1 MRQNNWELSIKNL
14 AGQTI
19 FYGLSNIVSKLLNYF
34 LTPFY
39 LTILSRASF
48 GEMSNVYAYI
58 PFANIVLTYGMETAF
73 FRFAKKENKAH
84 VLGTSTISL
93 ILSTISITLL
103 MLMLRSPVINSYAG
117 ELAGLAGHPAYYTY
131 VVLLMAF
138 DALTAIP
145 FAQLRLEGRPM
156 KYAAIRIAGIV
167 TTIFFNIFFLVICP
181 KLYASGHHWL
191 PDVSSGSEQ
200 TGYIYLSNMLGSAI
214 TLVLFL
220 PQISKIEW
228 KFNSGLWKQMM
239 HYALPL
245 IIVGMAG
252 MVNETFDRAWFLP
265 QFLPGDDMEAKK
277 EIIALYSANYKLAIL
292 ITMFIQAFRLGAEP
306 YFFKQAES
314 GDPRKIYARIMKLF
328 VIMLCF
334 MFLFVSLYLNIWKAF
349 LRTPFYYQGM
359 RIVPVLLLANM
370 FLGIYYNLTIWFK
383 LTDRTKTGAVITL
396 ITAVLAFLLN
406 YWWIPVMGYYGAALA
421 TMVCYFVQMIICYL
435 LGQKYY
441 PIPYHLP
448 KLITY
453 VGLAIMVYYV
463 FNWLNSR
470 LLSPDNIYA
479 LRPLS
484 LLVATF
490 FFFAY
495 GWFIFRM
502 EKREFAKLP
511 VIGRFIKR

>member
-1 MRQNNWELSIKNL
+1 MSIKKL
-14 AGQTI
+14 AGQTVY
-19 FYGLSNIVSKLLNYF
+19 YGLSNIVSKLLNYF

-39 LTILSRASF
+39 LGILSRASF

-73 FRFAKKENKAH
+73 FRFAKQENKAH

-93 ILSTISITLL
+93 LLSTISITILL
-103 MLMLRSPVINSYAG
+103 LFLREPVINSYTG
-117 ELAGLAGHPAYYTY
+117 ELAGLTGHPSFYTY
-131 VVLLMAF
+131 IVLLMAF

-145 FAQLRLEGRPM
+145 FAQLRLEGRPVR
-156 KYAAIRIAGIV
+156 YAAIRVAGIL

-181 KLYASGHHWL
+181 KLAAAGHQWVPGFH
-191 PDVSSGSEQ
+191 SGSDQ
-200 TGYIYLSNMLGSAI
+200 TGYIYLSNMLGSGL
-214 TLVLFL
+214 TLLLFL
-220 PQISKIEW
+220 PQIRQIEW
-228 KFNSGLWKQMM
+228 KFDPALWKKMI

-265 QFLPGDDMEAKK
+265 QFLPGNNMEAKK
-277 EIIALYSANYKLAIL
+277 EVIALYSANYKLAIL

-306 YFFKQAES
+306 FFFKQAE
-314 GDPRKIYARIMKLF
+314 GGNPQKVYARIMKLF
-328 VIMLCF
+328 VVMLCF
-334 MFLFVSLYLNIWKAF
+334 MFLFVSLYLNIWKVF
-349 LRTPFYYQGM
+349 LRVPFYYQGM
-359 RIVPVLLLANM
+359 KIVPVLLLANM

-421 TMVCYFVQMIICYL
+421 TMVCYFVQMVVCYVW
-435 LGQKYY
+435 GQRYY

-453 VGLAIMVYYV
+453 VGLAVITYYV
-463 FNWLNSR
+463 FNWLNVKV
-470 LLSPDNIYA
+470 LSPGDIYA
-479 LRPLS
+479 LKPLS
-484 LLVATF
+484 LAVATAL
-490 FFFAY
+490 FAAY
-495 GWFIFRM
+495 AWFIFRM
-502 EKREFAKLP
+502 EKKEFARMP
-511 VIGRFIKR
+511 FIGKYIE

>member
-1 MRQNNWELSIKNL
+1 MSSIKKL
-14 AGQTI
+14 AGQTVY
-19 FYGLSNIVSKLLNYF
+19 YGLSNIMSKLLNYF

-39 LTILSRASF
+39 LSILTKASF

-73 FRFAKKENKAH
+73 FRFAKKENQAH

-93 ILSTISITLL
+93 LISTLSITVLL
-103 MLMLRSPVINSYAG
+103 LLLKGTVINSYTG
-117 ELAGLAGHPAYYTY
+117 ELAGLTGHPAFYTY

-145 FAQLRLEGRPM
+145 FAQLRLEGRPVR
-156 KYAAIRIAGIV
+156 YAAIRLAGIL

-181 KLYASGHHWL
+181 KLAAAGYQWVPNPH
-191 PDVSSGSEQ
+191 SGSDM
-200 TGYIYLSNMLGSAI
+200 TGYIYLSNMLGSAL

-220 PQISKIEW
+220 PQIRKIEW
-228 KFNSGLWKQMM
+228 KFDLGLWKQML

-265 QFLPGDDMEAKK
+265 QFLPGNNMEAKK

-306 YFFKQAES
+306 FFFKQAES
-314 GDPRKIYARIMKLF
+314 ENPQRIYARIMKLF
-328 VIMLCF
+328 VVMLCL
-334 MFLFVSLYLNIWKAF
+334 MFLFVSLYLNVWKAF
-349 LRTPFYYQGM
+349 LRTSFYYQGM

-396 ITAVLAFLLN
+396 ITAVLAFLFN

-421 TMVCYFVQMIICYL
+421 TMVCYFIQMVICYV

-448 KLITY
+448 KLVTY
-453 VGLAIMVYYV
+453 IVVAVLTYYV
-463 FNWLNSR
+463 YSWLNAKV
-470 LLSPDNIYA
+470 LSPRDIYA
-479 LRPLS
+479 LKPLS
-484 LLVATF
+484 LLVATAF
-490 FFFAY
+490 FGAY
-495 GWFIFRM
+495 TWFIFRM
-502 EKREFAKLP
+502 EKKEFARMP
-511 VIGRFIKR
+511 FIGKYIR

>member
-1 MRQNNWELSIKNL
+1 MSIKKL
-14 AGQTI
+14 AGQTVY
-19 FYGLSNIVSKLLNYF
+19 YGLSNIVSKLLNYF

-39 LTILSRASF
+39 LGILSRASF

-73 FRFAKKENKAH
+73 FRFAKQENKSH

-93 ILSTISITLL
+93 LLSTISITILL
-103 MLMLRSPVINSYAG
+103 LLLRGPVINSYTG
-117 ELAGLAGHPAYYTY
+117 ELAGLTGHPAFYTY

-145 FAQLRLEGRPM
+145 FAQLRLEGRPVR
-156 KYAAIRIAGIV
+156 YAAIRVAGIL

-181 KLYASGHHWL
+181 KLAAAGHQWVPSMH
-191 PDVSSGSEQ
+191 SGSEQ
-200 TGYIYLSNMLGSAI
+200 TGYIYLSNLLGSA
-214 TLVLFL
+214 LMFVLFL
-220 PQISKIEW
+220 PQIWRIEW
-228 KFNSGLWKQMM
+228 KFDPALWKKMI

-265 QFLPGDDMEAKK
+265 RFLPGNDMEAKK

-306 YFFKQAES
+306 FFFKQAES
-314 GDPRKIYARIMKLF
+314 ENPQRVYARIMKLF
-328 VIMLCF
+328 VVMLCF
-334 MFLFVSLYLNIWKAF
+334 MFLFVSLYLNVWKIF
-349 LRTPFYYQGM
+349 LRVPFYYQGM

-421 TMVCYFVQMIICYL
+421 TMVCYFVQMVVCYVW
-435 LGQKYY
+435 GQRYY
-441 PIPYHLP
+441 PIPYHIP

-453 VGLAIMVYYV
+453 IGLAILTYYV
-463 FNWLNSR
+463 FSWLNTKV
-470 LLSPDNIYA
+470 LSPGDIYA
-479 LRPLS
+479 LKPLS
-484 LLVATF
+484 LAVATLLF
-490 FFFAY
+490 GAY
-495 GWFIFRM
+495 AWFIFRM
-502 EKREFAKLP
+502 EKKEFARMP
-511 VIGRFIKR
+511 FIGKYIK

>member
-1 MRQNNWELSIKNL
+1 MSIKSL
-14 AGQTI
+14 AGQTVY
-19 FYGLSNIVSKLLNYF
+19 YGLSNIVSKLLNYF

-39 LTILSRASF
+39 LGILTRASF

-93 ILSTISITLL
+93 LISTVSITILL
-103 MLMLRSPVINSYAG
+103 LLLKGTIINSYAG
-117 ELAGLAGHPAYYTY
+117 ELAGLAGHPAFYTY
-131 VVLLMAF
+131 VVFLMAF

-145 FAQLRLEGRPM
+145 FAQLRLEERPVR
-156 KYAAIRIAGIV
+156 YAVIRVAGIL

-191 PDVSSGSEQ
+191 PDVQNGSDQ
-200 TGYIYLSNMLGSAI
+200 TGYIYLSNMLGSAV

-220 PQISKIEW
+220 PQIRKIEW
-228 KFNSGLWKQMM
+228 RFDTRLWKQMV

-265 QFLPGDDMEAKK
+265 QFLPGNNMEAKK
-277 EIIALYSANYKLAIL
+277 EVIALYSANYKLAIL

-306 YFFKQAES
+306 FFFKQAES
-314 GDPRKIYARIMKLF
+314 GNPQKVYARIMKLF
-328 VIMLCF
+328 VVMLCF
-334 MFLFVSLYLNIWKAF
+334 MFLFVSLYLNVWKIF
-349 LRTPFYYQGM
+349 LRVPFYYQGM

-383 LTDRTKTGAVITL
+383 LTDRTKTGAVITI

-421 TMVCYFVQMIICYL
+421 TMVCYFIQMVICYL
-435 LGQKYY
+435 WGQKYY

-453 VGLAIMVYYV
+453 VGLAVIIYLL
-463 FNWLNSR
+463 FNWLNTR
-470 LLSPDNIYA
+470 VLSPADIYA
-479 LRPLS
+479 LKPSS
-484 LLVATF
+484 LAVATALF
-490 FFFAY
+490 AAY

-502 EKREFAKLP
+502 EKKEFARMP
-511 VIGRFIKR
+511 FIGKYIK

>member
-1 MRQNNWELSIKNL
+1 MSIKKL
-14 AGQTI
+14 AGQTVY
-19 FYGLSNIVSKLLNYF
+19 YGLSNIVSKLLNYF

-39 LTILSRASF
+39 LGILSRASF

-73 FRFAKKENKAH
+73 FRFAKQENKSH

-93 ILSTISITLL
+93 LISTISITILL
-103 MLMLRSPVINSYAG
+103 LLLRGPVINSYTG
-117 ELAGLAGHPAYYTY
+117 ELAGLTGHPAFYTY
-131 VVLLMAF
+131 IVLLMAF

-145 FAQLRLEGRPM
+145 FAQLRLEGRPVR
-156 KYAAIRIAGIV
+156 YAAIRVAGIL

-181 KLYASGHHWL
+181 KLAAAGHQWVPGLHN
-191 PDVSSGSEQ
+191 GSDQ
-200 TGYIYLSNMLGSAI
+200 TGYIYLSNMLGSAV

-220 PQISKIEW
+220 PQIRQIEW
-228 KFNSGLWKQMM
+228 KFDPALWKKML

-265 QFLPGDDMEAKK
+265 QFLPGNNMEAKK

-306 YFFKQAES
+306 FFFKQAES
-314 GDPRKIYARIMKLF
+314 RDPQKVYARIMKLF
-328 VIMLCF
+328 VVMLCF
-334 MFLFVSLYLNIWKAF
+334 MFLFVSLYLNVWKIF
-349 LRTPFYYQGM
+349 LRVPFYYQGM

-383 LTDRTKTGAVITL
+383 LTDRTKTGAIITL

-421 TMVCYFVQMIICYL
+421 TMVCYFVQMVVCYVW
-435 LGQKYY
+435 GQRYY

-453 VGLAIMVYYV
+453 IGLAVLTYYV
-463 FNWLNSR
+463 FSWLNAKV
-470 LLSPDNIYA
+470 LSPGDIYA
-479 LRPLS
+479 MKPLS
-484 LLVATF
+484 LAVATLLF
-490 FFFAY
+490 GAY
-495 GWFIFRM
+495 AWFIFRM
-502 EKREFAKLP
+502 EKKEFARMP
-511 VIGRFIKR
+511 FIGKYIK

>member
-1 MRQNNWELSIKNL
+1 MSIKKL
-14 AGQTI
+14 AGQTVY
-19 FYGLSNIVSKLLNYF
+19 YGLSNIVSKLLNYF

-39 LTILSRASF
+39 LGILSRASF

-73 FRFAKKENKAH
+73 FRFAKQENKSH

-93 ILSTISITLL
+93 LISTISITILL
-103 MLMLRSPVINSYAG
+103 LLLRGPVINSYTG
-117 ELAGLAGHPAYYTY
+117 ELAGLTGHPAFYTY
-131 VVLLMAF
+131 IVLLMAF

-145 FAQLRLEGRPM
+145 FAQLRLEGRPVR
-156 KYAAIRIAGIV
+156 YAAIRVAGIL

-181 KLYASGHHWL
+181 KLAAAGHQWVPGLHN
-191 PDVSSGSEQ
+191 GSDQ
-200 TGYIYLSNMLGSAI
+200 TGYIYLSNMLGSAV

-220 PQISKIEW
+220 PQIRQIEW
-228 KFNSGLWKQMM
+228 KFDPALWKKML

-265 QFLPGDDMEAKK
+265 QFLPGNNMEAKK

-306 YFFKQAES
+306 FFFKQAES
-314 GDPRKIYARIMKLF
+314 GDPQKVYARIMKLF
-328 VIMLCF
+328 VVMLCF
-334 MFLFVSLYLNIWKAF
+334 MFLFVSLYLNVWKIF
-349 LRTPFYYQGM
+349 LRVPFYYQGM

-383 LTDRTKTGAVITL
+383 LTDRTKTGAIITL

-421 TMVCYFVQMIICYL
+421 TMVCYFVQMVVCYVW
-435 LGQKYY
+435 GQRYY

-453 VGLAIMVYYV
+453 IGLAVLTYYV
-463 FNWLNSR
+463 FSWLNAKV
-470 LLSPDNIYA
+470 LSPGDIYA
-479 LRPLS
+479 MKPLS
-484 LLVATF
+484 LAVATLLF
-490 FFFAY
+490 GAY
-495 GWFIFRM
+495 AWFIFRM
-502 EKREFAKLP
+502 EKKEFARMP
-511 VIGRFIKR
+511 FIGKYIK